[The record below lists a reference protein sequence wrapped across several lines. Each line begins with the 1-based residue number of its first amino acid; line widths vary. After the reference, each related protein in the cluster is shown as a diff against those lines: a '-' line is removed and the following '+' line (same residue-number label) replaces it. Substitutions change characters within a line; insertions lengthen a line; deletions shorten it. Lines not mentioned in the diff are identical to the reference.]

1 MHRVLFAIYKKP
13 ELSFEEFVSHYRV
26 VHLPIAKRL
35 PDLRRYEIFPVLPTP
50 DVASGGPDA
59 FALMVFDS
67 AEEFERVM
75 STPEMAAAVEDN
87 LTFIDRF
94 EAYTVEHVPVVTD

>member
-1 MHRVLFAIYKKP
+1 MV
-13 ELSFEEFVSHYRV
+13 
-26 VHLPIAKRL
+26 
-35 PDLRRYEIFPVLPTP
+35 RRRWQ
-50 DVASGGPDA
+50 
-59 FALMVFDS
+59 
-67 AEEFERVM
+67 FERVM